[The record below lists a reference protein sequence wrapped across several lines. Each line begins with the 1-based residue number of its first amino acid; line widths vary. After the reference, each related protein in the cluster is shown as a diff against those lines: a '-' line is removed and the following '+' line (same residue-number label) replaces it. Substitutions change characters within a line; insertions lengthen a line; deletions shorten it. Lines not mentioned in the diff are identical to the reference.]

1 MDRERNNNK
10 KDRTGCG
17 AREKKGEKEEGKVV
31 TGKSKFRE
39 EESKVSH
46 ELQRILRC
54 KWAIRPIF
62 YACSSNDKNQNCSAS
77 V

>member
-10 KDRTGCG
+10 KDCCG

-31 TGKSKFRE
+31 TGKSKFTRE